1 MINLALNYRPDL
13 RAYRLGV
20 KRAEADVQLARA
32 ERFSDVYLLYQPYTF
47 QNDAPIGLKSARSWA
62 VGLTVPMPV
71 YNRNQ
76 GNIRRAGINVNQSRT
91 ELAALERRVMTEVE
105 QAEREYAVTRSAV
118 ARIERDI
125 LPKADRV
132 RDDAVQLFS
141 RGGSQVVEFLNA
153 QREYNDVVREY
164 RNLLVRHRR
173 SMLGLNTA
181 VGLRIL
187 P

>member
-1 MINLALNYRPDL
+1 M
-13 RAYRLGV
+13 
-20 KRAEADVQLARA
+20 
-32 ERFSDVYLLYQPYTF
+32 LYQPYTF
-47 QNDAPIGLKSARSWA
+47 QDNSPIGAKGAHSWA
-62 VGLTVPMPV
+62 LGLSVPMPV

-76 GNIRRAGINVNQSRT
+76 GNIRRSAINAAQSRT

-125 LPKADRV
+125 LPVAGRV

-141 RGGSQVVEFLNA
+141 RGGSEVVAYLNA
-153 QREYNDVVREY
+153 RREYNDVVREY
-164 RNLLVRHRR
+164 RDLLVRHRR
-173 SMLGLNTA
+173 SMLALNAA